1 MVLLLCRPCNYSGFL
16 DPASIAGWAGGLVDV
31 DWSNGKAEWV
41 KQQPMEDETMLL
53 EQFKQL
59 KALDKG
65 NKVWL
70 YVKSSRCGS
79 LPEDTDGLLCYA
91 PPLAQPQEGTT
102 QPIGDLSM
110 R

>member
-1 MVLLLCRPCNYSGFL
+1 M
-16 DPASIAGWAGGLVDV
+16 DV

-70 YVKSSRCGS
+70 YVKSSIYDS
-79 LPEDTDGLLCYA
+79 LLQDTDGLRRLPLPNPKRGRRTPSVTSRCGNALVLC
-91 PPLAQPQEGTT
+91 
-102 QPIGDLSM
+102 
-110 R
+110 